1 MVTSTT
7 FEPSTF
13 KIGVDTYTLRLG
25 FRAIC
30 AVEEEL
36 DTGFIA
42 LISRMGSGELRI
54 GHIVALFCAMLST
67 EHPDITR
74 ERAEVL
80 MEELGVERAGTLM
93 NEAIEKSKLFAT
105 EKSAAKAP
113 KAKAKAG

>member
-42 LISRMGSGELRI
+42 LIARMGGGELRI
-54 GHIVALFCAMLST
+54 GHIVALFRAMLST
-67 EHPDITR
+67 DHPEITR
-74 ERAEVL
+74 ERAEAL
-80 MEELGVERAGTLM
+80 MEELGVERAGTLI
-93 NEAIEKSKLFAT
+93 NEAIEKSSIFAT
-105 EKSAAKAP
+105 KKTEAKAP
-113 KAKAKAG
+113 KARAKAG